1 MSAIHMFFPITSSGD
16 LDDGDPIPAST
27 DFGRVVNHKP
37 RPFTLGCISSALLD
51 LLPCACVSAPH
62 TDTQYGL
69 GDGSPII
76 HDPTSILPL
85 PPRRSTPPSY
95 MSQAMPIPTAIDYQ
109 HLPVTACC
117 VLEPSGLSSTP
128 ISSCSTTYPGRPP
141 VDSAADIDIGPSHT
155 TASFASSDAPARHR
169 GRLIFA
175 EQLLSFT
182 STTSSLLRSM
192 ACLRPGCE

>member
-1 MSAIHMFFPITSSGD
+1 MSAIHMFFPMTSSGD
-16 LDDGDPIPAST
+16 LDDGNPIPTST
-27 DFGRVVNHKP
+27 DFGCVVNHKP

-95 MSQAMPIPTAIDYQ
+95 MSQAMPIPTTIDHQ

-117 VLEPSGLSSTP
+117 VLEPSRLGSASVSRPSSAICPACCASPPPSVSPAVPIPTTVNYHHQWKDCNVLGSGLGSAS
-128 ISSCSTTYPGRPP
+128 ILSCSALTSCPTSYPGRPP
-141 VDSAADIDIGPSHT
+141 CD
-155 TASFASSDAPARHR
+155 
-169 GRLIFA
+169 
-175 EQLLSFT
+175 
-182 STTSSLLRSM
+182 
-192 ACLRPGCE
+192 

>member
-1 MSAIHMFFPITSSGD
+1 MVSPFLVLVRFDDRCSPSLHQPSTVIKMASIHMFFPMTSGN
-16 LDDGDPIPAST
+16 LDDDNPIPT
-27 DFGRVVNHKP
+27 LKDFGRVVNHTP

-95 MSQAMPIPTAIDYQ
+95 MSPAMPIPTTIDY
-109 HLPVTACC
+109 
-117 VLEPSGLSSTP
+117 
-128 ISSCSTTYPGRPP
+128 
-141 VDSAADIDIGPSHT
+141 
-155 TASFASSDAPARHR
+155 
-169 GRLIFA
+169 
-175 EQLLSFT
+175 
-182 STTSSLLRSM
+182 
-192 ACLRPGCE
+192 